1 MHKRI
6 ANSIDISG
14 RVRTVS
20 LTDGSVLNDH
30 LIEGE
35 AGTEEIPWA
44 LDFSMYC
51 IDDILVCT
59 TWVDGIIGQHPS
71 LVDVVL
77 LDTTSGRIVAVS
89 NHTSSVSAYY
99 RLTRVRCRRIPGMS
113 QPPRKFPYSFFLRT
127 CIYCTSWK
135 LAVSPPKYTNS
146 CRPPRLRL

>member
-1 MHKRI
+1 MRYIQVHKRI
-6 ANSIDISG
+6 ANSIGISG

-89 NHTSSVSAYY
+89 NQLITP
-99 RLTRVRCRRIPGMS
+99 RLCRRIIDSRACDVDAFQECHNLRG
-113 QPPRKFPYSFFLRT
+113 SFLTASF
-127 CIYCTSWK
+127 
-135 LAVSPPKYTNS
+135 
-146 CRPPRLRL
+146 